1 MVAVSYA
8 LSIMQRGQK
17 KSFEGLV
24 KKIELSNN
32 SPLSDKS
39 VSLMWIK
46 YQLSVSWVSVKYWSC
61 ADRVLSDVHVS
72 EDVADVGQNV
82 H

>member
-1 MVAVSYA
+1 MQHCIGGLLVVCVYFELLFFWNGSRFLRPFHYA
-8 LSIMQRGQK
+8 EGTQK

-46 YQLSVSWVSVKYWSC
+46 YQLSVS
-61 ADRVLSDVHVS
+61 
-72 EDVADVGQNV
+72 
-82 H
+82 